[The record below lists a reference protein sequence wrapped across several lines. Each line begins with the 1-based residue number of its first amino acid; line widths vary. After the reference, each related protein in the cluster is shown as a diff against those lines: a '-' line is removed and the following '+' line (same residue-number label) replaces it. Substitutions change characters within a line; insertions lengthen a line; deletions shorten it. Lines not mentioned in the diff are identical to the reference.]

1 MSKKLYKVASFI
13 LSLAISIIIGY
24 AVFELS
30 GRNVFADFVRPFLAV
45 FAVCLASF
53 LLIISNH
60 KILAMIGLFI
70 FGFIPGL
77 IIILTFAYY
86 QTIGSVFTGDDVV
99 AIAQS
104 NFEEIL
110 DFFTHYIFNVLSLL
124 LALACVVSFSALG
137 ICLYRGF
144 AINPQVEVLLKKRQN
159 KTNKFKL
166 DHPNFRLFVHGMRM
180 RAILGAL
187 ILFVTA
193 IVLYTQL
200 RPVSYYRLM
209 TNDLENKI
217 AVFNKLVS
225 DLEASNIYKATKQ
238 EKGELYVLII
248 GESLS
253 SDSMG
258 VYNPIIKN
266 TPFLNSLAEN
276 GKTVV
281 FPNAYSSF
289 VNTVPSITA
298 SFSQGNIQTG
308 LTFPHGANLISMAKQ
323 AGFTTYWISNQVK
336 NGNADTPIGAISNLA
351 DHSYF
356 TTNFVFDGS
365 YSQQPDMILLPKLK
379 ETFDSLDTTQ
389 NNLVIIH
396 LMGSHSPYYNRYPDD
411 YPVVKINSAAY
422 IGGLIKQPEFSE
434 SLIRNSDYEN
444 YLTSIK
450 YNDEVIQE
458 ISKLILDRPDFQAMV
473 YYSDHGEA
481 LLYNS
486 FNTKEQKPQ
495 APAGRHNLAQF
506 SYAMTRIPLIVS
518 YSDKFKEQHS
528 ETVQALLKNQ
538 EQIFTNDTLFDFMLD
553 LMNVQSDTINH
564 QLSVA
569 SNSYSRPK
577 PFDILLVGNK
587 RVGLDP
593 DYLAFKHARL
603 PFSNTIAVKG
613 SNSLFKAN
621 HILSKGYLNLH
632 VNVMLKDGK
641 LYVKV
646 LKDFDES
653 FIELK
658 DYIKQLSGTPKV
670 IVEFDDNF
678 LSNVTTRQILET
690 SESVGRILQ
699 ELTLEEQNRIYLFA
713 KNEVFVSYLAN
724 YLMDNPPQGFVLPDT
739 NQNTINDD
747 TKKQNKLKDEQ
758 KILSEVSIS
767 QQQFMKSI
775 RYSRCPTAPHRGFPI
790 KLGWYIT
797 EIKQLSQISTLPK
810 MIHYIVANSDL
821 LSSLNND
828 LLYCRHLIVFTPD
841 ITIQQEDFAYKM
853 SWLRNLMHS
862 PFLIVNYY
870 NAFDSDY

>member
-13 LSLAISIIIGY
+13 LSLGLSIIIGY

-70 FGFIPGL
+70 LGFIPCL

-110 DFFTHYIFNVLSLL
+110 DFFTHYIFNTLSLL
-124 LALACVVSFSALG
+124 LCLSCVITFSALG
-137 ICLYRGF
+137 LCLCRGF
-144 AINPQVEVLLKKRQN
+144 AINPQVEVLLKNRENNNDTIKI
-159 KTNKFKL
+159 

-180 RAILGAL
+180 RAILGSL

-209 TNDLENKI
+209 TNDLETKI
-217 AVFNKLVS
+217 ATFNKLVS
-225 DLEASNIYKATKQ
+225 ELEASNIYQASKQ
-238 EKGELYVLII
+238 EQGELYVLII

-298 SFSQGNIQTG
+298 SFSQGNLQTG

-323 AGFTTYWISNQVK
+323 AGITTYWISNQVK

-379 ETFDSLDTTQ
+379 ETFDSLDTTK

-411 YPVVKINSAAY
+411 YPIVKLNSAAY
-422 IGGLIKQPEFSE
+422 IGGLIKKPEFSE

-450 YNDEVIQE
+450 YNDEVLEE
-458 ISKLILDRPDFQAMV
+458 ISKLIFKRPDFQAMV

-486 FNTKEQKPQ
+486 FNTHEQKSQ

-506 SYAMTRIPLIVS
+506 SYAMTRIPFIVS
-518 YSDKFKEQHS
+518 YSDRFKEQHS
-528 ETVQALLKNQ
+528 DTVQALLKNK

-553 LMNVQSDTINH
+553 LMNVKSDVINH
-564 QLSVA
+564 TLSMA
-569 SNSYSRPK
+569 SNSYSRPR
-577 PFDILLVGNK
+577 PFDIMLVGNK

-603 PFSNTIAVKG
+603 PFSNTIAIKG

-621 HILSKGYLNLH
+621 HVLSKGYVNLH
-632 VNVMLKDGK
+632 VNVMLKDNK
-641 LYVKV
+641 LYVKA
-646 LKDFDES
+646 LKEFDNS

-670 IVEFDDNF
+670 VLEFDDNF
-678 LSNVTTRQILET
+678 LSTATTRQILET
-690 SESVGRILQ
+690 SEAVGRILQ
-699 ELTLEEQNRIYLFA
+699 TLTLEEQNRIYLFA
-713 KNEVFVSYLAN
+713 KNDVFISSLAH

-739 NQNTINDD
+739 AQNTVNDALVQ
-747 TKKQNKLKDEQ
+747 QNQAKGEQ
-758 KILSEVSIS
+758 KLLSEVSIS

-775 RYSRCPTAPHRGFPI
+775 RYSRCPTALHRGFPI
-790 KLGWYIT
+790 KLGWYVT
-797 EIKQLSQISTLPK
+797 EIKQLAQISTLPK
-810 MIHYIVANSDL
+810 MIHYIVANNDL

-841 ITIQQEDFAYKM
+841 ITIQQEEFAYKM
-853 SWLRNLMHS
+853 SWLRNLMNS